1 MKKRILVAPLNWGIG
16 HATRC
21 IPIINWLL
29 DCNFTPIIASDG
41 DALLL
46 LQKEFPNLE
55 AITLPAFNI
64 QYQKKGKNLDLK
76 LFTQLPHILKTLRA
90 ERQSIKHIISTH
102 KIDGIISDC
111 RFGIYSKNIPS
122 VIITHQL
129 NVLSGSTT
137 YFSSKLNQLQ
147 LKKFKEIWVPDF
159 KNEPNLSGRLGHL
172 SEKTKLNITYLGPLS
187 RLNKTE
193 TKTEYDLM
201 VLLSGPEPQRSL
213 LENTLIKELHYYKGS
228 VLFVKGKIEA
238 KQTINTT
245 GNFTIYNFMTSE
257 ALEKAINSSAIIIC
271 RSGYTTVMDLA
282 KLGKKAFFIPTPGQF
297 EQDYLAKRF
306 KALNLA
312 PSCHQKAFNLSELKK
327 TEDFK
332 GLNLEYSTPNLDTL
346 FSLF

>member
-1 MKKRILVAPLNWGIG
+1 MKKKILVAPLNWGIG

-55 AITLPAFNI
+55 SITLPAFNI

-76 LFTQLPHILKTLRA
+76 LFTQLPHILKTLKA
-90 ERQSIKHIISTH
+90 ERQIIKRIINHH

-111 RFGIYSKNIPS
+111 RFGIYSKSVPS

-159 KNEPNLSGRLGHL
+159 KNEANLSGRLGHI
-172 SEKTKLNITYLGPLS
+172 SKKTKLNIKYLGPLS

-193 TKTEYDLM
+193 AKTEYDLM

-213 LENTLIKELHYYKGS
+213 LENKLIKELHYYKGS
-228 VLFVKGKIEA
+228 VLFVKGKIETE
-238 KQTINTT
+238 QTKNITKK
-245 GNFTIYNFMTSE
+245 FTVYNFMTSE
-257 ALEKAINSSAIIIC
+257 ALEKAINSSNIVIC

-282 KLGKKAFFIPTPGQF
+282 KLGKHAFFIPTPGQF
-297 EQDYLAKRF
+297 EQEYLAKRF
-306 KALNLA
+306 NTLKLT
-312 PSCHQKAFNLSELKK
+312 PTCSQKDFNLNELKK
-327 TEDFK
+327 VETFN
-332 GLNLEYSTPNLDTL
+332 GLNMEYSTPNLDVL